1 MPRQRML
8 QFAGG
13 YRHFAFSICN
23 TIPDIRQLR
32 RNALLNNRSVG
43 FVPTM
48 GALHQGHLALIKQ
61 AARENDHVYVSIYV
75 NPTQF
80 GVNEDL
86 SSYPRT
92 WPTDRAR
99 IEELHAELLSE
110 GARGQIKTVFM
121 PNTTTMYPGLPPS
134 SEVDGDGSFV
144 TITPLS
150 KKLEGASRPVFF
162 RGVAT
167 VVMKLLNIV
176 QPERMYLGQKDFQ
189 QSVVV
194 KRMVEDF
201 HLNTEIVVGPTVRE
215 PDGLA
220 MSSRNV
226 YLGERRRRVALVLLK
241 ALKEVQTVY
250 ARGARKR
257 RYLHG
262 AAMDVLQH
270 VQKQQEALPV
280 SQRAKF
286 EIEYVSIADR
296 ETLEELEELTSD
308 GGAVVS
314 GAIKMLPIGEPQ
326 EGERLGVGDDTTT
339 VRLIDNIRLDLLSAK
354 IGFMS

>member
-1 MPRQRML
+1 
-8 QFAGG
+8 
-13 YRHFAFSICN
+13 
-23 TIPDIRQLR
+23 
-32 RNALLNNRSVG
+32 
-43 FVPTM
+43 M
-48 GALHQGHLALIKQ
+48 GALHRGHLALIRQ
-61 AARENDHVYVSIYV
+61 AAEENDHVYVSIYV

-92 WPTDRAR
+92 WPKDTAQLEKLRAVLRFEGVKGR
-99 IEELHAELLSE
+99 IKA
-110 GARGQIKTVFM
+110 VFM
-121 PNTTTMYPGLPPS
+121 PQTKEMYPGRPPS

-176 QPERMYLGQKDFQ
+176 QPEKVYLGQKDFQ
-189 QSVVV
+189 QTVVI

-201 HLNTEIVVGPTVRE
+201 HLNTKVIVGPTVRE

-226 YLGERRRRVALVLLK
+226 YLGERRRRVALVLLQ
-241 ALKEVQTVY
+241 ALKEVQSVY

-257 RYLHG
+257 RFLYR
-262 AAMDVLQH
+262 AAMDVLTTA
-270 VQKQQEALPV
+270 QKHQDALPV
-280 SQRAKF
+280 YQRAKF
-286 EIEYVSIADR
+286 EVDYISIADA
-296 ETLEELEELTSD
+296 ETLEELEELTSED
-308 GGAVVS
+308 SAVVS
-314 GAIKMLPIGEPQ
+314 GAIKMLPIEEAL
-326 EGERLGVGDDTTT
+326 EGENLGIGDDAST